1 MALSPILLLIPL
13 LAPQQDETVRDF
25 KKYFKRSKDTME
37 KVEYVHALKGI
48 DDPSIAKLLLPLL
61 VHKEPPVALAAH
73 EVLVSLSKP
82 ELRASLMES
91 VEKGK
96 PKNVF
101 HLLLRVAGDGG
112 WTEYAPLIRPHL
124 ESRSEEVRLW
134 SAYAAGRFQDTE
146 AVPFLAVLA
155 GEDKSAT
162 VRVSALN
169 ALAGMGEGFEEVAG
183 PPAVACLAHP
193 SLPVQ
198 AAACKALQ
206 KIRVKEA
213 IAPLIEMMDSA
224 SGRVLE
230 LVYPTLIE
238 ITDLQYSD
246 EPSLWKKWWARSE
259 ENYVLPASDEI
270 ARRRA
275 ARKTTNELY
284 RPSKKTG
291 SFVGVDTPSEHVVF
305 VIDISGSMEEFVVDR
320 DNFREKGFTR
330 FEKMEIVR
338 KEVMKAIESLG
349 SNVYFNILA
358 FASEV
363 EPWRKKRVPA
373 NSLNKRSA
381 LDFLRKLEPIGGAAA
396 SEMAQAG
403 LTGAAAL
410 GKGRTNTYGALCQA
424 LGVDPKME
432 TALITPGAVEKSKGV
447 DTVFFLSDGIP
458 SVGEIVEPDDI
469 LAAILEFNRF
479 RRVVIHTVSIGE
491 FKKDFMIDLARKTDG
506 VYVDLGR

>member
-1 MALSPILLLIPL
+1 
-13 LAPQQDETVRDF
+13 
-25 KKYFKRSKDTME
+25 
-37 KVEYVHALKGI
+37 
-48 DDPSIAKLLLPLL
+48 
-61 VHKEPPVALAAH
+61 
-73 EVLVSLSKP
+73 
-82 ELRASLMES
+82 
-91 VEKGK
+91 
-96 PKNVF
+96 
-101 HLLLRVAGDGG
+101 
-112 WTEYAPLIRPHL
+112 
-124 ESRSEEVRLW
+124 
-134 SAYAAGRFQDTE
+134 
-146 AVPFLAVLA
+146 
-155 GEDKSAT
+155 
-162 VRVSALN
+162 
-169 ALAGMGEGFEEVAG
+169 
-183 PPAVACLAHP
+183 
-193 SLPVQ
+193 
-198 AAACKALQ
+198 
-206 KIRVKEA
+206 
-213 IAPLIEMMDSA
+213 
-224 SGRVLE
+224 
-230 LVYPTLIE
+230 
-238 ITDLQYSD
+238 
-246 EPSLWKKWWARSE
+246 
-259 ENYVLPASDEI
+259 
-270 ARRRA
+270 
-275 ARKTTNELY
+275 
-284 RPSKKTG
+284 
-291 SFVGVDTPSEHVVF
+291 
-305 VIDISGSMEEFVVDR
+305 
-320 DNFREKGFTR
+320 
-330 FEKMEIVR
+330 
-338 KEVMKAIESLG
+338 LG